1 MDKDFNYDEWSKNYH
16 TKRYI
21 EEIRKL
27 DKKYIEI
34 AEKLGIT
41 IEDKLYTEYELES
54 LDMDLMIYYK
64 DDDMTEEELKETKS
78 LDNTGV
84 TREEYNELLEEV
96 GKIVKKYI

>member
-1 MDKDFNYDEWSKNYH
+1 MDKEFNYDEWSKNYH
-16 TKRYI
+16 NKRYI
-21 EEIRKL
+21 EEVRNL

-34 AEKLGIT
+34 ARKLGIT

-64 DDDMTEEELKETKS
+64 DDDMTEEELKGTKS

>member
-1 MDKDFNYDEWSKNYH
+1 MDKEFNYDEWSKNYH
-16 TKRYI
+16 NKRYI
-21 EEIRKL
+21 EEVRNL

-34 AEKLGIT
+34 ARKLGIT

-54 LDMDLMIYYK
+54 LDMDLMSYYK

-84 TREEYNELLEEV
+84 TAEEYKELLEEV
-96 GKIVKKYI
+96 GKIVRKYI